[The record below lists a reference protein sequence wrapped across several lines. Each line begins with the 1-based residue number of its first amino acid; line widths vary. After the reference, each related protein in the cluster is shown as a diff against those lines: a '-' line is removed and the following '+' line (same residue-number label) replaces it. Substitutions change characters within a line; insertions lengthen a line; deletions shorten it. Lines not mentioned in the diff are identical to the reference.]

1 VHYGNFYAAAPVED
15 LIRYVE
21 DIALWGVNTVVVLLP
36 GPSSYAH
43 GERTTAPDAP
53 QIPLLKNRTRILLQL
68 VADIGLSPG
77 VIVVPNQG
85 FDNGTA
91 AHRQGHSPIP
101 YTPFPDPDHV
111 RGDLGAL
118 TCPFKGR
125 DYLLGIMRTELEWY
139 RDIGLDWIV
148 FWPYDEGGCGC
159 HDDWPWGGKGFPR
172 ISSQVATM
180 ARRIYPK
187 LRSIVSTWTFDK
199 PVVNGSEYDGM
210 DRFIKREFA
219 NSTDGSSN
227 FSFAMVDDHG
237 DFPTWPLE
245 HGGGKLGGLPLLNF
259 PEISMWGRAPWGGW
273 GANPLPNRFE
283 GLWKQTNGSV
293 KGGMPYSEGI
303 YEDMNAVIAWQH
315 YWAGTNAN
323 TTLREYVSF
332 EYSSQPQDG
341 TSIGS

>member
-1 VHYGNFYAAAPVED
+1 MHYGNFYAAAPVED

-43 GERTTAPDAP
+43 GKRTTSPDAP

-210 DRFIKREFA
+210 DRFIKREVA
-219 NSTDGSSN
+219 SSTDGTSN
-227 FSFAMVDDHG
+227 FSFAMVDGHG

-245 HGGGKLGGLPLLNF
+245 YGGGKLGGLPLLNF
-259 PEISMWGRAPWGGW
+259 PEISMWGRAPWVAGVRTLCRTDSR
-273 GANPLPNRFE
+273 AS
-283 GLWKQTNGSV
+283 GS
-293 KGGMPYSEGI
+293 KPT
-303 YEDMNAVIAWQH
+303 AA
-315 YWAGTNAN
+315 
-323 TTLREYVSF
+323 
-332 EYSSQPQDG
+332 
-341 TSIGS
+341 